1 MAHLISA
8 QQGIWLFGSSKAKNY
23 FPLSFLPELQT
34 KKILEDLQLKKKLLL
49 STNSNNSM
57 PQYNQQVVVATANP
71 EKDIVNNSS
80 RTALQQ
86 AEKVSFCYFVSQNS
100 SFGNL
105 ILPVLPSF
113 ETSPT
118 QPPATTK

>member
-1 MAHLISA
+1 MLNKVYGFSVVPR
-8 QQGIWLFGSSKAKNY
+8 QKKKY

-49 STNSNNSM
+49 STNSNM
-57 PQYNQQVVVATANP
+57 PQVVAATANP

-86 AEKVSFCYFVSQNS
+86 AQQVSFGYFVSQNS

-105 ILPVLPSF
+105 ILPVLPGF
-113 ETSPT
+113 ESTT

>member
-1 MAHLISA
+1 MANLISA
-8 QQGIWLFGSSKAKNY
+8 QQ
-23 FPLSFLPELQT
+23 ELQT

-57 PQYNQQVVVATANP
+57 PQYNPQVIQAPVGSQP
-71 EKDIVNNSS
+71 EKEIVNNSS

-86 AEKVSFCYFVSQNS
+86 AQAVSFGYFVSQNS

-105 ILPVLPSF
+105 ILPVLPAF
-113 ETSPT
+113 DNHTPPTS
-118 QPPATTK
+118 QPPPTTK